1 MSTTFNTFSVRKHSS
16 TSPVNPTPLAE
27 LACEPRRRTGS
38 ADDTTE
44 LLSSEMPAAAATPPP
59 DLQQRQQREQP
70 TKHNKA
76 GVVKLQQRGVHAMQP
91 GDNGSARYTV
101 VEEGELVTG
110 PAPQSG
116 RRLGTR
122 WRRRQLQLQLRRRW
136 LGSAGRGA
144 AWRETPSQWW
154 LLEGLVGAWGCIC
167 AAHRTKPQDAHIAG
181 SVSRI
186 VLAPWA
192 Q

>member
-1 MSTTFNTFSVRKHSS
+1 
-16 TSPVNPTPLAE
+16 
-27 LACEPRRRTGS
+27 
-38 ADDTTE
+38 
-44 LLSSEMPAAAATPPP
+44 
-59 DLQQRQQREQP
+59 
-70 TKHNKA
+70 
-76 GVVKLQQRGVHAMQP
+76 MQP

-110 PAPQSG
+110 LAPQSG

-122 WRRRQLQLQLRRRW
+122 WRRRLLQLQLRRRW

-186 VLAPWA
+186 VFGTTGAVAAIESAEGGEMCGSLLGSRHTLNIHASRHGSA
-192 Q
+192 VLGSRLVRRHHHARVSGDT